1 LDGERIS
8 LRLETEDLELL
19 DEFIEKHPEYSNRSN
34 LARVAFRAFIEQ
46 IEGANK
52 TSAEDTKQ
60 ESNMVSVRVPPFI
73 HNSIVKLVRTGIYN
87 STEEAVLD
95 CVRKV
100 YITSDKA
107 REAMLQADLEAYV
120 NTVQVYPG

>member
-19 DEFIEKHPEYSNRSN
+19 DDFIERHPEYSNRSN

-46 IEGANK
+46 IEGTNK
-52 TSAEDTKQ
+52 TSAEDAKQ
-60 ESNMVSVRVPPFI
+60 DTNVISVRVPPFI
-73 HNSIVKLVRTGIYN
+73 HNSIVKMVRNGLFN

-100 YITSDKA
+100 YITSEKA
-107 REAMLQADLEAYV
+107 REAMLQADLEAFM
-120 NTVQVYPG
+120 NTVQIYPG